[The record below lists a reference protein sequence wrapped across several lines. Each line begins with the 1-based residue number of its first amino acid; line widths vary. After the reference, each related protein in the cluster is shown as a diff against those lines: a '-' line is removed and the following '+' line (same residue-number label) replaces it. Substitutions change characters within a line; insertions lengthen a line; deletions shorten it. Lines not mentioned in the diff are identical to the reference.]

1 MLDLPRNN
9 PTLDEKMRYGEFKAE
24 QMCHT
29 KGMTLTND
37 KGDSFTSVANPALDE
52 YSFINER
59 TKEVITV
66 KLVVSEEDK
75 G

>member
-1 MLDLPRNN
+1 
-9 PTLDEKMRYGEFKAE
+9 MRYGEFKAE

-29 KGMTLTND
+29 KGMILMND
-37 KGDSFTSVANPALDE
+37 KGDSFTSVANPTLDA

-66 KLVVSEEDK
+66 KLIVTEEEK
-75 G
+75 AQ